1 MNELIDL
8 NIKPIKDTLK
18 ILLQD
23 KTTKKNIIWATDS
36 YKDLGNEYKDKQQI
50 TIGSLTGIHSLILQ
64 PRISK
69 SLQQQ
74 QDRTKQKAEVFTPS
88 WICNKMNNY
97 CDEQYFGRK
106 EVFNKENDNSWN
118 TIDDKINFANNSW
131 QDYVNLRKLEITCGE
146 SPFIVSRYDASTG
159 VLIVPPINRIGFL
172 DRKIRVVNE
181 NTTNEQEWF
190 DWIIKAYQSTY
201 GYEFQGDSLLI
212 GRINLLMTFVDN
224 LEYKWFRQPT
234 EKETETIADIISWNL
249 FQMDGLTDTVPLGLP
264 KPKVEEMTI
273 FDFLDEKEENE
284 VEIAPDCKIYDWKN
298 NKSIIF
304 KKIKER
310 KSSMKFDYAIGN
322 PPYQETVDNTSDR
335 AVYNYFMDA
344 AYSVAD
350 KVELITPARFL
361 FNAGK
366 TPKQWNSKMLNDEH
380 LKVLMYEQ
388 DDSKIFGNTDLKGGV
403 AITYRDSSKI
413 LGPIKIYTSFEQLNS
428 ILQKVNNLSVSSFSD
443 LIYAPESYKFTN
455 VLYEEH
461 PEIKTMS
468 KIDKK
473 SGKTVPVISKGH
485 DYDIVTNIFDG
496 LLNVAFFKNKP
507 YDKDEYIQMFG
518 RLKNERITLWTKKK
532 YVCFHPNLDKWKVFV
547 PKSNGSGAIGE
558 VLSTPLIGQPLIGHT
573 QSFISIGTFDNESQ
587 ANNCLKYIKTKFCRT
602 MLGVLKVTQDN
613 KKDTWK
619 YVPMQDFSSTSDID
633 WTQSI
638 ADVDKQLY
646 KKYGLS
652 NEEIEFIETHVKE
665 MV

>member
-1 MNELIDL
+1 MNKLIDL

-273 FDFLDEKEENE
+273 FDFLEEKEENE
-284 VEIAPDCKIYDWKN
+284 DEIAPDCKIYDWKN

-310 KSSMKFDYAIGN
+310 KSSMKFDFVIGN
-322 PPYQETVDNTSDR
+322 PPYQDSRDNTKDMPI
-335 AVYNYFMDA
+335 YNEFLDE
-344 AYSVAD
+344 AYKISD
-350 KVELITPARFL
+350 KVEVITPARFL
-361 FNAGK
+361 FNAGA
-366 TPKQWNSKMLNDEH
+366 TPKVWNKKMLNDEYF
-380 LKVLMYEQ
+380 KVLMYEP
-388 DDSKIFGNTDLKGGV
+388 DSSKVFDNADIKGGV
-403 AITYRDSSKI
+403 AIHYRDGTKNFGKI
-413 LGPIKIYTSFEQLNS
+413 GSFVTYEELRS
-428 ILQKVNNLSVSSFSD
+428 ILCKVDYTHSMTEIGFSEANYHF
-443 LIYAPESYKFTN
+443 LPIMYK
-455 VLYEEH
+455 EH
-461 PEIKTMS
+461 PEI
-468 KIDKK
+468 IDKK
-473 SGKTVPVISKGH
+473 LISKGNESMIATNVL
-485 DYDIVTNIFDG
+485 DSLDNIV
-496 LLNVAFFKNKP
+496 FFSEKP
-507 YDKDEYIQMFG
+507 DC
-518 RLKNERITLWTKKK
+518 NKK
-532 YVCFHPNLDKWKVFV
+532 YIKVWGRKNNKRDFSYIEAKYVSSNTNLDKYKVFV
-547 PKSNGSGAIGE
+547 PKSNGSGALGE
-558 VLSTPLIGQPLIGHT
+558 VLSTPLVGEPLVGEPLVGAT
-573 QSFISIGTFDNESQ
+573 QTFISFGSFENEREAQS
-587 ANNCLKYIKTKFCRT
+587 CLKYIKTKFART
-602 MLGVLKVTQDN
+602 MLGILKITQHN
-613 KKDTWK
+613 PVPIWK

>member
-36 YKDLGNEYKDKQQI
+36 YKNLGNEYKDKQQI

-74 QDRTKQKAEVFTPS
+74 QDRTKQKAEVFTPC

-224 LEYKWFRQPT
+224 LEYKWLRQPT
-234 EKETETIADIISWNL
+234 EKETETIANIISWNL

-273 FDFLDEKEENE
+273 FDFLEEKEENE
-284 VEIAPDCKIYDWKN
+284 DEIAPDCKIYDWKN

-403 AITYRDSSKI
+403 AITYRDSSQKFGAI
-413 LGPIKIYTSFEQLNS
+413 RIYTAFHELNS
-428 ILQKVNNLSVSSFSD
+428 ILSKIVNYKNFNSIVDIIYLQNRFNLD
-443 LIYAPESYKFTN
+443 
-455 VLYEEH
+455 VLYHDYPALKNMIGSDGKEKRLTTSIFQLVNIFMESKTNEKDVMVWGITNNNTRISKYINIKYLEEH
-461 PEIKTMS
+461 E
-468 KIDKK
+468 
-473 SGKTVPVISKGH
+473 
-485 DYDIVTNIFDG
+485 N
-496 LLNVAFFKNKP
+496 LLR
-507 YDKDEYIQMFG
+507 Y
-518 RLKNERITLWTKKK
+518 
-532 YVCFHPNLDKWKVFV
+532 KVLV

-558 VLSTPLIGQPLIGHT
+558 ILSTPLIGEPLIGEPLIGFT
-573 QSFISIGTFDNESQ
+573 QSFISIGAFSNKELAS
-587 ANNCLKYIKTKFCRT
+587 NCMKYIKSKFCRT
-602 MLGVLKVTQDN
+602 MLGILKVTQDN
-613 KKDTWK
+613 NRDTWK

-665 MV
+665 MN

>member
-36 YKDLGNEYKDKQQI
+36 YKNLGNEYKDKQQI

-366 TPKQWNSKMLNDEH
+366 TPDEWNRKMLNDEH

-388 DDSKIFGNTDLKGGV
+388 DDSKVFGNTDLKGGL
-403 AITYRDSSKI
+403 AITYRDS
-413 LGPIKIYTSFEQLNS
+413 
-428 ILQKVNNLSVSSFSD
+428 LQKFESIGVFTSYNELNTILKKVKNLTQESFSNI
-443 LIYAPESYKFTN
+443 IYAPESYKFTN
-455 VLYEEH
+455 ALYEEH
-461 PEIKTMS
+461 PEIKTMT

-473 SGKTVPVISKGH
+473 SGKVVPVISKGH
-485 DYDIVTNIFDG
+485 DFDMATNIFES
-496 LLNVAFFKNKP
+496 LYNVVFFDKKP
-507 YDKDEYIQMFG
+507 SDEEYIKIIG
-518 RLKNERITLWTKKK
+518 RMNNERISLWIKRK
-532 YVCFHPNLDKWKVFV
+532 YVCSHPNLDKWKVIL

-558 VLSTPLIGQPLIGHT
+558 VLSTPLIGEPLIGHNQT
-573 QSFISIGTFDNESQ
+573 FISIGSFNSEIEAS
-587 ANNCLKYIKTKFCRT
+587 NCMKYIKSKFCRT
-602 MLGVLKVTQDN
+602 LLGVLKVTQHN
-613 KKDTWK
+613 PARTWK

-638 ADVDKQLY
+638 ADVDKQLC